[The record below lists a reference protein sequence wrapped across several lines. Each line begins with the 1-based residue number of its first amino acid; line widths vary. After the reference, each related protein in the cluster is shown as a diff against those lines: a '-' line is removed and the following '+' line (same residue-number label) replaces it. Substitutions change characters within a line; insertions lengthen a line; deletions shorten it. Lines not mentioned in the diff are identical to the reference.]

1 MNLSALPQLLASWLK
16 TQGAEL
22 LEPGKGTPPAGKDN
36 FQPGASYQGRVL
48 ENLAGGR
55 NLVQVGGQQLNMALP
70 RGTQAGDSVRL
81 TYLHNVPRPTFVM
94 ERAAISAVQPVR
106 LSQTAQQLTSLAQLA
121 RPTATAQAGPPPT
134 TPSAVQQALA
144 GVVARHPI
152 LSNPLPLA
160 HPPSQSG
167 GGSLPTILHTTAL
180 TGAFA
185 SATALTGGTPVDAT
199 RAGLA
204 SGPST
209 SNLAALQPG
218 VADSQTA
225 LPQRLHQT
233 LRESGLFYES
243 HLARWTRGTFELAD
257 LRREPQ
263 ARLAGGAHNMASA
276 AGLTHMPID
285 AARLAGQQL
294 LMLEGSPFLWQG
306 FAWPGQWLEWQVRE
320 QAGEGVGS
328 EEKANPWVTEL
339 RLTLPRLGGV
349 TAKLS
354 LVGDR
359 LTVGLSASEA
369 GTREAMSAALPTLEQ
384 ALQAAGLKPAGL
396 SVVPGAGQSD
406 ALAA

>member
-16 TQGAEL
+16 TQGTEL
-22 LEPGKGTPPAGKDN
+22 LQPGKGTPPADKDN
-36 FQPGASYQGRVL
+36 FQPGASYQGKVL

-70 RGTQAGDSVRL
+70 RGTQAGDSIRL
-81 TYLHNVPRPTFVM
+81 TYLHSVPRPTFVM
-94 ERAAISAVQPVR
+94 EQPAISAVQPVR
-106 LSQTAQQLTSLAQLA
+106 LSQTAQQLTALAQLA
-121 RPTATAQAGPPPT
+121 RPTATAQSGPPPT
-134 TPSAVQQALA
+134 TPGAAQLAQSEALGQRA
-144 GVVARHPI
+144 I
-152 LSNPLPLA
+152 LSNTAPLA
-160 HPPSQSG
+160 NPPSLSG
-167 GGSLPTILHTTAL
+167 GGNLPAILHTTAL

-185 SATALTGGTPVDAT
+185 SATALTGGTPVDAA

-263 ARLAGGAHNMASA
+263 ARLAGGTHTLATA
-276 AGLTHMPID
+276 AGLSNMPID

-320 QAGEGVGS
+320 QAGDGAGPG
-328 EEKANPWVTEL
+328 EEAQPWVTEL

-349 TAKLS
+349 GAKLS
-354 LVGDR
+354 LAGDR
-359 LTVGLSASEA
+359 LSIGLSASEA
-369 GTREAMSAALPTLEQ
+369 GTREAMNAALPGLEQ
-384 ALQAAGLKPAGL
+384 AMRAAGLKPAGL
-396 SVVPGAGQSD
+396 SVTPGASQLD

>member
-22 LEPGKGTPPAGKDN
+22 LAPGKGTPPAVKDN
-36 FQPGASYQGRVL
+36 FQPGASYQGKVL

-70 RGTQAGDSVRL
+70 RGTQAGDSIRL
-81 TYLHNVPRPTFVM
+81 TYLHSVPRPTFVM
-94 ERAAISAVQPVR
+94 ERSAISAVQPVR
-106 LSQTAQQLTSLAQLA
+106 LSQSAQQLTALAQLA
-121 RPTATAQAGPPPT
+121 RPTASAQAGPPPT
-134 TPSAVQQALA
+134 TPGAAQLAQA
-144 GVVARHPI
+144 GVAAQRPI
-152 LSNPLPLA
+152 LSNTAPLA
-160 HPPSQSG
+160 NPPSQSG
-167 GGSLPTILHTTAL
+167 GGSLPMTAM

-209 SNLAALQPG
+209 SNLAALQTG

-243 HLARWTRGTFELAD
+243 HLARWTRGTFALAD
-257 LRREPQ
+257 LRNEPQ
-263 ARLAGGAHNMASA
+263 ARLAGGAHNMATA
-276 AGLTHMPID
+276 AGLTNMPID

-306 FAWPGQWLEWQVRE
+306 FAWPGQWLEWQVSE
-320 QAGEGVGS
+320 QAGDGAGS
-328 EEKANPWVTEL
+328 GEEANPWVTEL

-349 TAKLS
+349 SARLS

-369 GTREAMSAALPTLEQ
+369 GTQEAMSAALPSLEL
-384 ALQAAGLKPAGL
+384 ALQAAGLKPTGL
-396 SVVPGAGQSD
+396 SVNPGVNPGAAQVD